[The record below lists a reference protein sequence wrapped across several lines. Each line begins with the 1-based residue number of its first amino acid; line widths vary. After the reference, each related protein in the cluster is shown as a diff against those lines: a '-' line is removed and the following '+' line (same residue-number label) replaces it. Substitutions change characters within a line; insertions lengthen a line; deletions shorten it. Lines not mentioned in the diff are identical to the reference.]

1 MNRKEEKIK
10 KRMRNLAGLMVMVCA
25 LLAPTLSLRAS
36 EPVNIDSTN
45 TFSSEAKQ
53 ETKVTVLNDSISN
66 ELQKE
71 MITEFEIDHTKP
83 EIDISSQLKS
93 RGTSTMGED
102 PVGVLPGELTTA
114 DNMEMHFFS
123 TTQNA
128 LLFLGLTSE
137 NANYYTQLYIVDFS
151 TGNAAPANVSVSAG
165 NATAINGVPQGDY
178 MFVVASADGSVGQ
191 SYEMMV
197 NAQNPAGDIRKIE
210 YLGPTLENAM
220 IVYTDGNLYA
230 NGKYAFNYD
239 NPDVSNLGWSR
250 VFQLN
255 YPEGGYHARTHEI
268 SDVKIKEIK
277 LEPISYDSN
286 YAKSTFAIQIY
297 LAPGT
302 LFKYCDTNYGNGGP
316 FSIDFIDTIGQ
327 QTPRRLDEGDTTLY
341 NCILIYS
348 LNEMKPIDLYGGL
361 NWYYYH
367 KIESAVRTFY

>member
-1 MNRKEEKIK
+1 
-10 KRMRNLAGLMVMVCA
+10 MRNLAGLMVMVCA

-123 TTQNA
+123 TTKNA
-128 LLFLGLTSE
+128 LLFLGLTSA
-137 NANYYTQLYIVDFS
+137 NANYYAQLYMVDFN
-151 TGNAAPANVSVSAG
+151 TGNAAPTNVIVSAG
-165 NATAINGVPQGDY
+165 NATVINGVPQGDY
-178 MFVVASADGSVGQ
+178 MFVVASADETVGQ
-191 SYEMMV
+191 SYQMMV
-197 NAQNPAGDIRKIE
+197 NAQNPAGNLRKLV
-210 YLGPTLENAM
+210 YVGPTLENAA
-220 IVYTDGNLYA
+220 ILYADGDLYA

-239 NPDVSNLGWSR
+239 NPDLSKLEWRR

-316 FSIDFIDTIGQ
+316 FSIDFIDTTNQ
-327 QTPRRLDEGDTTLY
+327 ETPRRLDAADTAGD